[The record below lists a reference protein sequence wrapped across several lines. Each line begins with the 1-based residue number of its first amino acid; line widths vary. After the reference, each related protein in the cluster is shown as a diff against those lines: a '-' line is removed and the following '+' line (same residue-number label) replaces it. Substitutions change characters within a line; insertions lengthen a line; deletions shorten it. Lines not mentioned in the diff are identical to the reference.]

1 MVKRRITAQDLYNY
15 TKCLHRVFLDSHGD
29 PLEKSEVSAFVKL
42 LWEVGL
48 QTERD
53 YIRSLGDQE
62 VVDLQDL
69 GIESAFQKTLSAME
83 QGAAMIYQGCLI
95 HENLVGR
102 PDLLVK
108 REDGSSRF
116 GPFLYEPV
124 DIKAGKGWEEAEGRT
139 RKFKEHYA
147 FQIIFYRL
155 VLEKIQGT
163 VPPDGRIINV
173 DRQIEEFD
181 PAPFEGRF
189 HQAMQDVQQLVS
201 GAVSSEPV
209 LGSHCTMCGWFT
221 RCYRWVKTESDPTG
235 IFFVGKQK
243 FALREQ
249 GLRTIEDIAGMDV
262 QLYLAPPRK
271 IPRMGKASLSRM
283 KERARVLLEGKPV
296 IRPGYRFP
304 EVEREIYFDIE
315 DDPTRGV
322 TYLYGMVIQDQ
333 HGPPTFTYYLAKTPE
348 EEERTVRAFWDFIR
362 STEHAVYYVYS
373 HKERSTLKRLMEQYH
388 LDADTF
394 EKYKACEF
402 DLYQDLI
409 VEYSDWPTFSYGIK
423 HIAKFVGFR
432 WRDVDPS
439 GANSI
444 AWYNDYLENPGN
456 EALLNRILEYNEDD
470 CYAMAAIKR
479 YFERRHSMTP
489 VRADGPALR
498 DRD

>member
-1 MVKRRITAQDLYNY
+1 MTPKRVTAQDLYNY
-15 TKCLHRVFLDSHGD
+15 TKCLHRVFLDANGD
-29 PLEKSEVSAFVKL
+29 PSERSEVSSFVKL

-62 VVDLQDL
+62 VVDMQHLAV
-69 GIESAFQKTLSAME
+69 EPAFQETLLAME
-83 QGAAMIYQGCLI
+83 HGVAIIYQGCLI
-95 HENLVGR
+95 HDHLVGR

-116 GPFLYEPV
+116 GSFLYEPI
-124 DIKAGKGWEEAEGRT
+124 DIKAGKGWEETDGKK

-147 FQIIFYRL
+147 FQILFYRL
-155 VLEKIQGT
+155 LLEKIQGT
-163 VPPDGRIINV
+163 VPSGGRIINV
-173 DRQIEEFD
+173 DKQLEVFD
-181 PAPFEGRF
+181 PASFEERF
-189 HQAMQDVQQLVS
+189 SQAMQDVQQLVS
-201 GAVSSEPV
+201 GNESSEPV

-221 RCYRWVKTESDPTG
+221 RCYRWVKAESDPTG
-235 IFFVGKQK
+235 LFFVGKQK

-249 GLRTIEDIAGMDV
+249 GLRTIEDIARMNV
-262 QLYLAPPRK
+262 QEYLEPPRK
-271 IPRMGKASLSRM
+271 IPRMGKTSLERM
-283 KERARVLLEGKPV
+283 KERARVLLAGKPV
-296 IRPGYRFP
+296 IRSGYTFP
-304 EVEREIYFDIE
+304 DVDREIYFDIE

-322 TYLYGMVIQDQ
+322 TYLFGLVIQDK
-333 HGPPTFTYYLAKTPE
+333 HSPARFTYYLAKTPE
-348 EEERTVRAFWDFIR
+348 EEEQTVRDFWEFIQSMDR
-362 STEHAVYYVYS
+362 AVFYVYS
-373 HKERSTLKRLMEQYH
+373 HKERSTLKRLMEKYD
-388 LDADTF
+388 LDAETF

-423 HIAKFVGFR
+423 QIAKFIGFQ

-444 AWYNDYLENPGN
+444 AWYNDYLANPSH

-479 YFERRHSMTP
+479 YFEHHDPKTP
-489 VRADGPALR
+489 VTAECPAH
-498 DRD
+498 